1 MNDLST
7 YLTEKLQDTYYNV
20 DEIPTDAMEEIIKEI
35 EKRGFGAAGPA
46 ITSDNMYRWIARE
59 WAGRNGERW
68 SRLAYLRYTAKSR
81 NTVDEIL
88 HKYFNMHSDGGE
100 DYWYKKSTPL
110 KSVLKWLGDDF
121 VGTMENPA

>member
-1 MNDLST
+1 MKNLSA
-7 YLTEKLQDTYYNV
+7 YLTEKLQTTYYNV
-20 DEIPTDAMEEIIKEI
+20 DDIPANVMEEIIKEI

-46 ITSDNMYRWIARE
+46 ITSYYMYRWIARE
-59 WAGRNGERW
+59 WASRNGE
-68 SRLAYLRYTAKSR
+68 SLSGLLYLKYTPKSR
-81 NTVDEIL
+81 DAMDKIL
-88 HKYFNMHSDGGE
+88 RKYFNVYSDGDK

>member
-1 MNDLST
+1 MKNLST
-7 YLTEKLQDTYYNV
+7 YLTEKLQTTYYNV
-20 DEIPTDAMEEIIKEI
+20 DDIPANVMEEIIKEI

-46 ITSDNMYRWIARE
+46 ITSYYMYRWIARE
-59 WAGRNGERW
+59 WASRNGE
-68 SRLAYLRYTAKSR
+68 STSGLLYLKYTPKSR
-81 NTVDEIL
+81 NAMDKIL
-88 HKYFNMHSDGGE
+88 RKYFNVYSDGDK